1 MLARNPDH
9 HFMFALADLQRAVRA
24 YADQKAARHGITR
37 SQWAVLA
44 KLQKEEGLQQAKLA
58 KLLDIQPITLTRLV
72 DKLCAS
78 GLVERRADVNDR
90 RANRLYLT
98 PAARPLM
105 VKLRSLRDEINQTA
119 LAHLKPAE
127 ADRLLVQLEQIKE
140 NVRAAYKAGCESRKV
155 QGTPQWLIRCSNSP
169 ASRRRLRPTQSGS
182 RSRAGSTRPA
192 G

>member
-72 DKLCAS
+72 DRLCSS
-78 GLVERRADVNDR
+78 GLVERRADANDR

-140 NVRAAYKAGCESRKV
+140 NVRAAYKAECASRKV
-155 QGTPQWLIRCSNSP
+155 KE
-169 ASRRRLRPTQSGS
+169 RRNG
-182 RSRAGSTRPA
+182 
-192 G
+192 

>member
-37 SQWAVLA
+37 AQWAVLA
-44 KLQKEEGLQQAKLA
+44 KLHKEEGLQQAKLA

-72 DKLCAS
+72 DRLCAG
-78 GLVERRADVNDR
+78 GLVERRADAKDR

-105 VKLRSLRDEINQTA
+105 LKLRALRDEINQTA

-127 ADRLLVQLEQIKE
+127 ADQLVAQLELIKE
-140 NVRAAYKAGCESRKV
+140 NVRAAYRAECEPRK
-155 QGTPQWLIRCSNSP
+155 SKE
-169 ASRRRLRPTQSGS
+169 RRNG
-182 RSRAGSTRPA
+182 
-192 G
+192 

>member
-24 YADQKAARHGITR
+24 YADQKAKRHGITR
-37 SQWAVLA
+37 AQWAVLA

-58 KLLDIQPITLTRLV
+58 KLLDIQPISLTRLV
-72 DKLCAS
+72 DRLCTS
-78 GLVERRADVNDR
+78 GLVERRADEKDR

-105 VKLRSLRDEINQTA
+105 VELRSLRDEINATA

-127 ADRLLVQLEQIKE
+127 ADRFVAQLELIKE
-140 NVRAAYKAGCESRKV
+140 NVRNAYKAGCAARK
-155 QGTPQWLIRCSNSP
+155 
-169 ASRRRLRPTQSGS
+169 AKERRNG
-182 RSRAGSTRPA
+182 
-192 G
+192 

>member
-1 MLARNPDH
+1 MLAPNPDH

-24 YADQKAARHGITR
+24 YADQKAGRHGITR
-37 SQWAVLA
+37 AQWAVLV

-72 DKLCAS
+72 DKLCNT
-78 GLVERRADVNDR
+78 GLVERRADSSDR
-90 RANRLYLT
+90 RVNRLYLT

-119 LAHLKPAE
+119 LAHLTPEE

-140 NVRAAYKAGCESRKV
+140 NVRAAYKTGCESRKA
-155 QGTPQWLIRCSNSP
+155 RE
-169 ASRRRLRPTQSGS
+169 RRNG
-182 RSRAGSTRPA
+182 
-192 G
+192 